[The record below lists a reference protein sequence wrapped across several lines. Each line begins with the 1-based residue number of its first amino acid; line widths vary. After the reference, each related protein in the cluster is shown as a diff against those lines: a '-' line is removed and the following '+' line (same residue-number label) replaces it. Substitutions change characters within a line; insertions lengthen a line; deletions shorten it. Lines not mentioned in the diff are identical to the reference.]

1 MLTTYFKPMLRNL
14 RKHGGYTLI
23 NVAGLGLGVAC
34 SLLIFLFVRDELG
47 FDRFH
52 EQADRIYRVVI
63 QNTYGGQESE
73 HLLAPVNM
81 GEHLVADLPDVL
93 TATKMRGYGATLF
106 TQGDEPFYET
116 GGFGADSHF
125 FEVFSFPLLQGDP
138 QTALTQPQSV
148 VLCEHL
154 ASKYFKGENPV
165 GQILKLGK
173 RDTEYTVTGVAEEVP
188 QNSHF
193 QFHMLFSHDPE
204 SMFGSPDS
212 WMGGAYPT
220 YVVLKEGVDPVT
232 VEAAIA
238 GLRAKYM
245 TAEALQRVSYRLQ
258 PLTQIHLHSN
268 LAGSEIG
275 ENGDIRYVY
284 LFSTIALLV
293 LVIACINYMNLAT
306 ARSAQ
311 RAMEVGVRKTLG
323 ASRGNLVRRFMGESL
338 VISALAVTVGVALV
352 ELILPVFNAFVG
364 RAISIHYLGAG
375 SIVPLLVGL
384 VLVVGLLAGSY
395 PAFALSSFRPV
406 AVLKGQRLAGP
417 RGQWLREG
425 LVVFQFAVSVFLIV
439 ATFVVMQ
446 QLNYVRTARLGFDKE
461 HVVMIQTRGA
471 IADTYDVQTRKAI
484 PDMYD
489 AFTEALA
496 SLADVKGV
504 STTHVPGRSMTGP
517 VFPEGADLEGEGI
530 ISSLATVDLAFVQTM
545 GIDMAAGR
553 DFNPAIPTDAQTAVL
568 INETAVHDFGW
579 TEPVGKSL
587 RFGKDGEVLQVIG
600 VVKDYHYQ
608 SMKEAITPL
617 ILRVDREGYIFNNVI
632 VRTSGT
638 NLPAT
643 LASLENTW
651 KQFIPGRPFT
661 YEFLD
666 EAFDRY
672 YRAEER
678 LGHIFG
684 YFALLAVFIA
694 CLGLFGLAS
703 YTAEQRTK
711 EIGVRKVLGAS
722 VSHIVLLLTKTF
734 ARLVLIAFVLAA
746 PLAYLGM
753 NRWLQDF
760 AYRIDISWH
769 ILALAGLVAFGIAS
783 LTVSYHAVRAA
794 WTDPIKSL
802 RYE

>member
-14 RKHGGYTLI
+14 RKQGGYTFI

-34 SLLIFLFVRDELG
+34 SLLIFLFVRDELS

-52 EQADRIYRVVI
+52 EQADRIHRIVI

-93 TATKMRGYGATLF
+93 TATKMRQYGATLF
-106 TQGDEPFYET
+106 TQGDQPFYET

-125 FEVFSFPLLQGDP
+125 FDVFSFPLLQGDP
-138 QTALTQPQSV
+138 QTALTKPQSV

-154 ASKYFKGENPV
+154 AAKYFKGENPV
-165 GQILKLGK
+165 GQVLKLGT
-173 RDTEYTVTGVAEEVP
+173 RGTEYTVTGVVEEVP
-188 QNSHF
+188 QNSHL
-193 QFHMLFSHDPE
+193 QFHILFSFDPE
-204 SMFGSPDS
+204 RLFGSPDS
-212 WMGGAYPT
+212 WLGGAYPT

-238 GLRAKYM
+238 DLREKYM
-245 TAEALQRVSYRLQ
+245 TAEAMQKVAYRLQ
-258 PLTQIHLHSN
+258 PLTQIHLYSN
-268 LAGSEIG
+268 LAGSELG

-306 ARSAQ
+306 ARAAQ

-323 ASRGNLVRRFMGESL
+323 ASRGDLVRRFMGESL
-338 VISALAVTVGVALV
+338 LISALAVTVGVALV

-364 RAISIHYLGAG
+364 RAISIQYLGAG

-395 PAFALSSFRPV
+395 PAFTLSAFRPV

-417 RGQWLREG
+417 RGRWLREG

-439 ATFVVMQ
+439 ATFVVLR
-446 QLNYVRTARLGFDKE
+446 QLDYVHTARLGFDKE

-471 IADTYDVQTRKAI
+471 IADR
-484 PDMYD
+484 YD
-489 AFTEALA
+489 AFTEALER
-496 SLADVKGV
+496 LANVEGV

-517 VFPEGADLEGEGI
+517 VFPEGADLEGEGTMT
-530 ISSLATVDLAFVQTM
+530 SMADVDPAFVQTM
-545 GIDMAAGR
+545 GIDLAAGR
-553 DFNPAIPTDAQTAVL
+553 DFNAAITTDAQTAIL
-568 INETAVHDFGW
+568 INETAAHAFGW
-579 TEPVGKSL
+579 TEPVGKTL
-587 RFGKDGEVLQVIG
+587 RFGKDGEELQVIG
-600 VVKDYHYQ
+600 LVKDYHYQ
-608 SMKEAITPL
+608 SLKETITPL
-617 ILRVDREGYIFNNVI
+617 ILRVDPEGYVYNNII

-638 NLPAT
+638 HLPAT
-643 LASLENTW
+643 LASLEETW
-651 KQFIPGRPFT
+651 KQFVPERPFD
-661 YEFLD
+661 YQFLD

-678 LGHIFG
+678 LGRIFG

-722 VSHIVLLLTKTF
+722 VSNIVVLLTKTF
-734 ARLVLIAFVLAA
+734 ARLVLIAFVFAT

-753 NRWLQDF
+753 NRWLEDF
-760 AYRIDISWH
+760 AYRIDISGW
-769 ILALAGLVAFGIAS
+769 IFLTAGLAALLIAL
-783 LTVSYHAVRAA
+783 LTVSYHAIKAA
-794 WTDPIKSL
+794 LTDPVKSL